1 MALILPQ
8 LTTPQEYYA
17 EIINTKYYPHQA
29 TDVKIGHNLI
39 FALK

>member
-8 LTTPQEYYA
+8 LTTPQEYYP
-17 EIINTKYYPHQA
+17 EITYTKFYPHQA
-29 TDVKIGHNLI
+29 TDVKIRQNLI

>member
-8 LTTPQEYYA
+8 LTTPQEYHA
-17 EIINTKYYPHQA
+17 EITYTKFYPRQV